1 VKHVFLFVSLISL
14 FIAACAPR
22 QTVIATGVSSTLT
35 AMAPTAIL
43 PADRP
48 TSTSVPTL
56 APPTATS
63 LPTETPP
70 LPTVAATEGP
80 PPTDTPVAGTV
91 GELIFEDTF
100 DNPGPWAVGDSGDSN
115 VAVSG
120 GVMSFAQKM
129 PGSFSF
135 RVIGRQGADFYAEV
149 TGALAKNCGSGDFYG
164 LMFRIQDASN
174 YYAFQIDC
182 DGRYRFARY
191 VGGAKT
197 AIVDWTGTSAINR
210 GAQAN
215 NTLAVTARGSTFQF
229 AVNGTPLATADDTAF
244 ASGRFGLMVGSNVTK
259 NFTVLFDNLR
269 ANKVP

>member
-1 VKHVFLFVSLISL
+1 VIEVRPRDCSVGLSRIIIGPNGVVPTKSIDNISVSNVPVVMPVL
-14 FIAACAPR
+14 P
-22 QTVIATGVSSTLT
+22 ST
-35 AMAPTAIL
+35 
-43 PADRP
+43 R
-48 TSTSVPTL
+48 TSTGPIN
-56 APPTATS
+56 
-63 LPTETPP
+63 ETGI
-70 LPTVAATEGP
+70 EGP

-100 DNPGPWAVGDSGDSN
+100 DNPGPWAAGDFTDNSVS
-115 VAVSG
+115 VSG
-120 GVMSFAQKM
+120 GVMSFTQKT
-129 PGSFSF
+129 PGAFSF

-215 NTLAVTARGSTFQF
+215 NTLAVTARGNTFQF